1 MIHDVSVLKGIILHD
16 LHKAWVM
23 FIADPSKPSGIG
35 YGQHPANNMLRKDQ
49 CTVYICQQAG
59 IVLDLATLNMVYHSE
74 GGWADSPPKWGS
86 TYAKLIYLLDEM
98 SGNVIARNRQ
108 GNTLDIRSLV
118 VPSHKLELYFPT

>member
-1 MIHDVSVLKGIILHD
+1 
-16 LHKAWVM
+16 
-23 FIADPSKPSGIG
+23 
-35 YGQHPANNMLRKDQ
+35 
-49 CTVYICQQAG
+49 
-59 IVLDLATLNMVYHSE
+59 MVYHSE